1 MLGGL
6 EGGVEGKGEGGVNWV
21 VSVGGVSDLKA
32 VVVLSV
38 TVGAVSV
45 VVKVVAVLSVTAGVS
60 DLKAMVVLSVT
71 VGVVSVVVKVVVV
84 LSVTEG
90 GVVKVVVIILLPIG
104 D

>member
-38 TVGAVSV
+38 TVG
-45 VVKVVAVLSVTAGVS
+45 
-60 DLKAMVVLSVT
+60 
-71 VGVVSVVVKVVVV
+71 VVSVVVKVVVE

-90 GVVKVVVIILLPIG
+90 GVMKVVVIILLVIG
-104 D
+104 G